1 MAKNSEKRTFFSFF
15 SKKNGK
21 TICITKKSCTFA
33 SQMSLGLWCN
43 GNTADS
49 GPAFPGSSPGSPT
62 KRDFRMEI
70 SLLFIYSAFLEK
82 RDTPSH
88 CCNGVSVLLGSFYQ
102 KQFSVIN
109 FTRSSFGMAPAFAV
123 YCPSIGMKSS
133 VGMPVTLNALA
144 ISGASSTFTL

>member
-62 KRDFRMEI
+62 ERFPHGN
-70 SLLFIYSAFLEK
+70 LFFYAITDKKAPRQSIACRGAVGCITSGVLETLFFYYFHKFLFWHIPGFYRVSAFH
-82 RDTPSH
+82 RDEEQGGDSPDVE
-88 CCNGVSVLLGSFYQ
+88 CVG
-102 KQFSVIN
+102 N
-109 FTRSSFGMAPAFAV
+109 FGRFVHIYLV
-123 YCPSIGMKSS
+123 YI
-133 VGMPVTLNALA
+133 
-144 ISGASSTFTL
+144 